1 MSLSAPSQL
10 DGFHLPGCRIT
21 TRQRHQ
27 KDPKTAMNAM
37 MHCHRSRRARLEHQA
52 LALVFERW
60 DERSAQRIEV
70 MWEGKIKRQTRI
82 YLGAVVVDHPQLD
95 KFAGGSCT

>member
-1 MSLSAPSQL
+1 MHESERSKPIRWIPFAWMPNYDEAKAPERPEKGY
-10 DGFHLPGCRIT
+10 D
-21 TRQRHQ
+21 
-27 KDPKTAMNAM
+27 
-37 MHCHRSRRARLEHQA
+37 CHRSRRARLEHQA

-82 YLGAVVVDHPQLD
+82 YLGAVVVDRPQLD
-95 KFAGGSCT
+95 KFTGGSCT